1 MRNVCLTWGR
11 HAPSRTLITHRRPAH
26 RGSPGASTRAPQHS
40 GPHPPNSTVAP
51 YERLGRNAKFLTNGF
66 RRLDDRAGLLT
77 GRAPRCGQGPAYS
90 LVLPAILRLPTGN
103 THGLPCL
110 IAARD
115 PVLNAPDLVITAA
128 ALAKKC
134 RPVHALSGKEGCRRR
149 DRGDE
154 DGVGAIVRALPR

>member
-11 HAPSRTLITHRRPAH
+11 HAPSRTLITASSSSASRISWSVYKSAAAFRSS
-26 RGSPGASTRAPQHS
+26 SPH
-40 GPHPPNSTVAP
+40 STVAP

-103 THGLPCL
+103 PHGLPCL